1 MAMSKDIHENI
12 SLKKSSMVP
21 AGQRGGQGGLKLFWQ
36 CPYME
41 TIHFKKGASLTNKK
55 TCTHKKA
62 LEIADRNM
70 FCIDFNCIDYDIN

>member
-1 MAMSKDIHENI
+1 MSKYIYEKI
-12 SLKKSSMVP
+12 RSKKVLYG
-21 AGQRGGQGGLKLFWQ
+21 ARWTEGGGGLKLFWQ